1 MNEGEGA
8 RGIVVAHGCMAK
20 GLVDAAGKISG
31 VEDGVLVPLSNEGKS
46 PHALQEELD
55 VFLAEGPAVVFTDL
69 PSGSCALAA
78 HLCYRTHPSQALVT
92 GVNLPILLDFVFNR
106 HLPMDELVP
115 RLVSKG
121 IGSVKSAPEY
131 P

>member
-1 MNEGEGA
+1 MSEGPSA
-8 RGIVVAHGCMAK
+8 RGVVLAHGTMAR
-20 GLVDAAGKISG
+20 GLVDAVLKISG
-31 VEDGVLVPLSNEGKS
+31 AEEGTLVPLSNEGKS
-46 PHALQEELD
+46 PQALQDELD
-55 VFLAEGPAVVFTDL
+55 GFLEEGPTVVFTDL

-78 HLCYRTHPSQALVT
+78 RMCCRTHPLHAVVT

-106 HLPMDELVP
+106 HLPMNELVP
-115 RLVSKG
+115 RLLSKG

>member
-1 MNEGEGA
+1 
-8 RGIVVAHGCMAK
+8 MAK

-78 HLCYRTHPSQALVT
+78 HLCYQTHPSQALVT